1 MICFLKNASPYL
13 MSFESLIVISGMC
26 FFSFSRGQYRVVYL
40 TPEYVSLDS
49 TFLAEI
55 QKSVGKDI
63 IEKKQ
68 IKAKVQISQFKLQG
82 C

>member
-13 MSFESLIVISGMC
+13 LSFESLIVISGMC
-26 FFSFSRGQYRVVYL
+26 FLFSRGQYRVVYL

-68 IKAKVQISQFKLQG
+68 IKAKVQISQFKLLG

>member
-1 MICFLKNASPYL
+1 MLLDPYL
-13 MSFESLIVISGMC
+13 MSFESLIVISGMR
-26 FFSFSRGQYRVVYL
+26 FLFSRGQYRMVYL
-40 TPEYVSLDS
+40 TPEYVSLDT

-55 QKSVGKDI
+55 QKSVGEDI

-68 IKAKVQISQFKLQG
+68 IKAKVQISQFKLLG